1 MTMAAIGLV
10 LLAAVVHA
18 GWNALAKQR
27 QDILAFFW
35 ALTLAALAI
44 YAPLFAVIVR
54 REPLSATVLPYLIA
68 SSLAEVAYYACLVR
82 AYQASDL
89 SLAHPVA
96 RGTGVLLV
104 PLLSLVILG
113 ERPSPA
119 AWAGIGMV
127 LGGILWLHVP
137 AFRAAWR
144 HRPLGSVI
152 SLPALLT
159 GVAIATYSL
168 IDGAGV
174 QHAHPVVYLYVTF
187 VFIVV
192 WLGPY
197 VLRHR
202 RQALAHEWQERWPVL
217 AGGVAVFGTYALILA
232 AFRLAPVAYVV
243 PMREISIVF
252 GAWIG
257 VRLLGEPFGWTRLAA
272 CCVVAAGVITI
283 GIGG

>member
-1 MTMAAIGLV
+1 MTMAAFGLV

-35 ALTLAALAI
+35 ALTLAALAL
-44 YAPLFAVIVR
+44 YAPLFVIIVR
-54 REPLSATVLPYLIA
+54 REPVSTTVLPYLIA
-68 SSLAEVAYYACLVR
+68 SSLAEVAYYVCLAR
-82 AYQASDL
+82 AYQTSDL
-89 SLAHPVA
+89 SLVYPVA

-104 PLLSLVILG
+104 PLLSLVLLG

-127 LGGILWLHVP
+127 LAGILWLHLP
-137 AFRAAWR
+137 ALRATWR
-144 HRPLGSVI
+144 RRPLGSVM

-159 GVAIATYSL
+159 GVAIAVYSL

-174 QHAHPVVYLYVTF
+174 RHAHPVVYLYLTF
-187 VFIVV
+187 ALIVV
-192 WLGPY
+192 WLGPF
-197 VLRHR
+197 VLRYH
-202 RQALAHEWQERWPVL
+202 RQALAREWEARWPVL
-217 AGGVAVFGTYALILA
+217 AGGVAVFGTYSLILA

-252 GAWIG
+252 GAWLG
-257 VRLLGEPFGWTRLAA
+257 VRVLGEPFGWTRLAA

-283 GIGG
+283 GICG

>member
-1 MTMAAIGLV
+1 MTMAAFGLV
-10 LLAAVVHA
+10 LLAAAVHA

-35 ALTLAALAI
+35 GLTLAALVI

-54 REPLSATVLPYLIA
+54 REPPSMTVLPYLIA
-68 SSLAEVAYYACLVR
+68 SSLAEVAYYACLAR

-89 SLAHPVA
+89 SLVYPVA

-104 PLLSLVILG
+104 PLLSIVILG

-119 AWAGIGMV
+119 AGAGIGMV
-127 LGGILWLHVP
+127 FGGILWLHVP
-137 AFRAAWR
+137 ALRATWR
-144 HRPLGSVI
+144 RRPLGSVI
-152 SLPALLT
+152 SPPALLT
-159 GVAIATYSL
+159 GLAIATYSL

-174 QHAHPVVYLYVTF
+174 QHAHPVVYLYLAF
-187 VFIVV
+187 VLIVV

-197 VLRHR
+197 VLRYR
-202 RQALAHEWQERWPVL
+202 RQALVREWHERWPVL
-217 AGGVAVFGTYALILA
+217 AGGAAVFGTYALILA

-243 PMREISIVF
+243 LMREISIVF
-252 GAWIG
+252 GAWLG
-257 VRLLGEPFGWTRLAA
+257 VRLLGEPFGGTRLAA